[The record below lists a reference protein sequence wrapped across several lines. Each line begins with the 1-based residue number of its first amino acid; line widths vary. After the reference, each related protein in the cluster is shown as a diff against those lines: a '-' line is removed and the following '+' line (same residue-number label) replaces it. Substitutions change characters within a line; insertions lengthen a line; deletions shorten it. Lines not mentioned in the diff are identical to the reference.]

1 MKSARTLPAGA
12 TGRFGTP
19 TLLPAAKAALGWWWR
34 GLTLGRAGASN
45 DAEILASVE
54 EGRVVVRGPPQRS
67 GTSWLRRT
75 RAAAP
80 PTAFRPL
87 QPADATGMAT
97 SGTSAAMT
105 LEADRTSPNLRHL
118 ARRLPVVLVVPPSAL
133 LVRPLELPAA
143 ASRSLASAVRFGLPQ
158 WTPFAA
164 DDVHH
169 AARLAARSGADAG
182 RATVELRLVPKAT
195 VASALAALAAAGL
208 AADVVRLG
216 DGFDVA
222 LDGRKAVRARRGLM
236 VEVAL
241 ALLAVGLA
249 GVLCAVLSDRLATRQ
264 AALAAALAEEVRIV
278 QAAEA
283 LRAEIAALE
292 GRDARLAAQRAAA
305 PPLVEIAASLAATL
319 PEDVE
324 AISLAW
330 GERGG
335 RMLLVGPSESLDQ
348 ARQKIEAAAASNV
361 PMRLVGSEPAGEDG
375 EGRVRVEW
383 RLARSETAP

>member
-1 MKSARTLPAGA
+1 MKSARILSSGTA
-12 TGRFGTP
+12 GRFGAP
-19 TLLPAAKAALGWWWR
+19 TLLPAAKAALAWWWR
-34 GLTLGRAGASN
+34 GLTLGRAGASR

-54 EGRVVVRGPPQRS
+54 HGLVVVRAPPPRR
-67 GTSWLRRT
+67 GASWLRQM

-80 PTAFRPL
+80 PIASLPL
-87 QPADATGMAT
+87 ESAGATGMAASVT
-97 SGTSAAMT
+97 PATVT
-105 LEADRTSPNLRHL
+105 RTADPAFSDLRRL
-118 ARRLPVVLVVPPSAL
+118 ARRRPVVLVVPPSAV

-143 ASRSLASAVRFGLPQ
+143 AARSLASAVRFGLPQ

-169 AARLAARSGADAG
+169 AARQVARSAGDAEKVI
-182 RATVELRLVPKAT
+182 AELRLVPKSV
-195 VASALAALAAAGL
+195 VARALATLADAGIS
-208 AADVVRLG
+208 ADVVRLG

-222 LDGRKAVRARRGLM
+222 LDGRKAARARRGVI

-249 GVLCAVLSDRLATRQ
+249 GVLCAVLSDRLAARQ
-264 AALAAALAEEVRIV
+264 AALATALAEEVRIV
-278 QAAEA
+278 QVAEA

-305 PPLVEIAASLAATL
+305 PPLVEIAATLAATL

-324 AISLAW
+324 AVSFAW

-335 RMLLVGPSESLDQ
+335 RLLLVGPAESLDE
-348 ARQKIEAAAASNV
+348 ARQTIEAAAASDAPV
-361 PMRLVGSEPAGEDG
+361 RLVGSEPAGEDG

-383 RLARSETAP
+383 RLARPETAP

>member
-1 MKSARTLPAGA
+1 MKSTRTLSAG
-12 TGRFGTP
+12 TTRRFGTP
-19 TLLPAAKAALGWWWR
+19 TMLLAAKAALAWWWR
-34 GLTLGRAGASN
+34 GLTLGREGASS

-54 EGRVVVRGPPQRS
+54 DDHVVVRAPLQRS
-67 GTSWLRRT
+67 GSSSLRR
-75 RAAAP
+75 RRVAAP
-80 PTAFRPL
+80 PTAFLRL
-87 QPADATGMAT
+87 ESADANGMAE
-97 SGTSAAMT
+97 SAPPPAT
-105 LEADRTSPNLRHL
+105 TVTADPTFSDLRRL
-118 ARRLPVVLVVPPSAL
+118 ARQLPVVLVVPPSAV

-143 ASRSLASAVRFGLPQ
+143 AARSLASAVRFGLPQ
-158 WTPFAA
+158 WTPFSA

-169 AARLAARSGADAG
+169 AARLVARSGGDAD
-182 RATVELRLVPKAT
+182 RATAELRLVPKSA
-195 VASALAALAAAGL
+195 VAPALTTLAAAGL

-222 LDGRKAVRARRGLM
+222 LDGRKATRARRGLM

-249 GVLCAVLSDRLATRQ
+249 GVLCAVLSDRLAARQ
-264 AALAAALAEEVRIV
+264 AVLAGALAEEVRIV

-324 AISLAW
+324 VVSFAW

-335 RMLLVGPSESLDQ
+335 RLALVGPAESLDE
-348 ARQKIEAAAASNV
+348 ARQTVEAAATSDA
-361 PMRLVGSEPAGEDG
+361 PMRFVGSEPAGDDG

-383 RLARSETAP
+383 RLARSETEP